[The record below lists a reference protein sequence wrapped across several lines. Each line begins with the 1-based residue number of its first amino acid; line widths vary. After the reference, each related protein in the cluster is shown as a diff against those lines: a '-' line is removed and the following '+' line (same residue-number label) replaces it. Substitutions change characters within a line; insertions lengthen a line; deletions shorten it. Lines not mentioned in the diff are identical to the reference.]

1 MDRDSD
7 RKLLVRKTRRSI
19 TQDNLFRLKAQVS
32 TKYCGAHYKDV
43 YKAATMELENSE
55 GKRGT
60 GLLAVISRING
71 EMLSLPNDKC
81 SRRAVCIVL

>member
-1 MDRDSD
+1 
-7 RKLLVRKTRRSI
+7 
-19 TQDNLFRLKAQVS
+19 
-32 TKYCGAHYKDV
+32 
-43 YKAATMELENSE
+43 MELENSE